1 MAELD
6 LADAE
11 AVLSALAGRGV
22 PYVVVGSLA
31 RRWLSPEAP
40 APRDVDILD
49 LLHDKGGP
57 MRPLTRDWFTP
68 L

>member
-1 MAELD
+1 MVEDSVSPAPAGRCLRD
-6 LADAE
+6 LARTVATYDFFPE
-11 AVLSALAGRGV
+11 FSARVRRLVYHPLGV
-22 PYVVVGSLA
+22 
-31 RRWLSPEAP
+31 
-40 APRDVDILD
+40 ID